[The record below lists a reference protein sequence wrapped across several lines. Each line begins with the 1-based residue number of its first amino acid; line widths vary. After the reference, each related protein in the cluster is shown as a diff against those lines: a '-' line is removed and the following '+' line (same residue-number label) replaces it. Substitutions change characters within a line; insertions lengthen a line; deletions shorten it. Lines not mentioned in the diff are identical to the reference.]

1 MKGYITKEGSL
12 SLTFHEKRDYGQGLL
27 HGKVNGLPLIVEQT
41 LIHPILPW
49 EQRRKITM
57 AQLAPV
63 IIKAAKKA
71 IKNKEEWVRLGL
83 DEEFPRIG
91 ILYSENKII
100 VAKY

>member
-12 SLTFHEKRDYGQGLL
+12 LLTFHEKREYGGLL
-27 HGKVNGLPLIVEQT
+27 HGKVNGVPLIVEET
-41 LIHPILPW
+41 LIRPILPW
-49 EQRRKITM
+49 EQRRKLTM

-71 IKNKEEWVRLGL
+71 IKNKEEWLLL
-83 DEEFPRIG
+83 DEDPHIG

>member
-1 MKGYITKEGSL
+1 
-12 SLTFHEKRDYGQGLL
+12 
-27 HGKVNGLPLIVEQT
+27 
-41 LIHPILPW
+41 
-49 EQRRKITM
+49 M

-71 IKNKEEWVRLGL
+71 IKNKEEWLLL
-83 DEEFPRIG
+83 DEDPHIG